1 MKSFK
6 GAKTS
11 HIHWHAKPNIEKTL
25 ENITIHCG
33 TNDINKDTDPEK
45 IVADIIK
52 LSKSDSEESGSNVII
67 SNLVPRKVYL
77 NTKVRNINNMLRDY

>member
-11 HIHWHAKPNIEKTL
+11 HIHWYAKPTIEKTP

-45 IVADIIK
+45 NSGRYYKAIK
-52 LSKSDSEESGSNVII
+52 I
-67 SNLVPRKVYL
+67 R
-77 NTKVRNINNMLRDY
+77 

>member
-1 MKSFK
+1 MKSFRR
-6 GAKTS
+6 AKTS
-11 HIHWHAKPNIEKTL
+11 HIHWHAKPTMEKTP

-52 LSKSDSEESGSNVII
+52 LS
-67 SNLVPRKVYL
+67 
-77 NTKVRNINNMLRDY
+77 